1 MQQLPNYPPS
11 TNNGVGSQPKNQ
23 PTRGNVAA
31 VEPYNHV
38 PHAQSITHNQN
49 FQVNYLCFLL
59 IKKPSILFQLA
70 HKFVNRKSFTLVACP
85 VW

>member
-49 FQVNYLCFLL
+49 FQVNIYLIGRYLYIKPVFFLQNHN
-59 IKKPSILFQLA
+59 IKEQYFASE
-70 HKFVNRKSFTLVACP
+70 SLV
-85 VW
+85 